1 MRLQAKLLFTVLL
14 LVVGAILLL
23 GVVVLQP
30 QAEAQNANSRKRGE
44 YTLVSGDQNV
54 GNSNAI
60 FIVDAANQ
68 ELVVL
73 DWDNQT
79 GLVGLG
85 YRDLNQDSQIRPG
98 R

>member
-1 MRLQAKLLFTVLL
+1 MKRDTRALIALNAA
-14 LVVGAILLL
+14 LVLLL